1 MDRKD
6 QCCDEV
12 PRISY
17 SQFMNGLK
25 KANIALDRKV
35 LSDLA
40 YSDPKTFGALV
51 EQIKG

>member
-1 MDRKD
+1 MLRT
-6 QCCDEV
+6 
-12 PRISY
+12 RSLGISY